1 MNTQKPQTAPNQQ
14 NIVLDIYQSFRAMPI
29 WVQIW
34 VVGILVP
41 VNMASLLF
49 VFEPGGILIAFLA
62 NIAMMM
68 NLPVMIKDRG
78 FSKMMAL
85 PHLIPWGILI
95 AILVFAPLVAE
106 GNYAI
111 YLKVL
116 LGVDLISLAFDFPD
130 AVKWKRGDRAAA
142 GR

>member
-1 MNTQKPQTAPNQQ
+1 MDTQNPQTDQ
-14 NIVLDIYQSFRAMPI
+14 NIVLDIYTSFRAMPV

-34 VVGILVP
+34 VMIILVP

-49 VFEPGGILIAFLA
+49 LFEPSGMVIAFLA

-68 NLPVMIKDRG
+68 NLPVMLKDRG
-78 FSKMMAL
+78 FSKMMAV
-85 PHLIPWGILI
+85 PHLVPWVILV
-95 AILVFAPLVAE
+95 AILLFVPPLAE

-116 LGVDLISLAFDFPD
+116 LVVDVISLGFDFPD

>member
-1 MNTQKPQTAPNQQ
+1 M
-14 NIVLDIYQSFRAMPI
+14 L
-29 WVQIW
+29 
-34 VVGILVP
+34 GILVP

-49 VFEPGGILIAFLA
+49 VFEPGGIWIAFLA

-85 PHLIPWGILI
+85 PHLIPWVILI
-95 AILVFAPLVAE
+95 AILVFAPPVVE

-116 LGVDLISLAFDFPD
+116 LGVDLISLVFDFPD

>member
-1 MNTQKPQTAPNQQ
+1 MDNASGSASGPSQSL
-14 NIVLDIYQSFRAMPI
+14 VMDIYASYRAMPV

-34 VVGILVP
+34 VLIILVP

-49 VFEPGGILIAFLA
+49 VYEPMGLVIAFLA

-68 NLPVMIKDRG
+68 NLPVMLKDRG

-85 PHLIPWGILI
+85 PHLLPWTVLVV
-95 AILVFAPLVAE
+95 ILVFFAPAAE
-106 GNYAI
+106 GGYVL

-116 LGVDLISLAFDFPD
+116 LGVNLISLGFDFPD
-130 AVKWKRGDRAAA
+130 ALKWLRGDRSVA